1 MSYIGQPLKR
11 FEDAHLV
18 TGQGSFIA
26 DISLP
31 NTLHALVYRSDYA
44 HASIR
49 SVDVSAA
56 RNLPGVVAVL
66 TASDIDGILHNL
78 PSRPMAGE
86 RMVEEMNPPAHPLLA
101 RDKVCYAGQA
111 VALVVAEDRY
121 QAQEAVEL
129 ITVDYQPLAPV
140 MDPEKAVAAGS
151 PVIHSELGANVAIRA
166 RQGGG
171 DVDQAF
177 AQAEHVVRQTYES
190 QRVAPAP
197 LETRGILADYQADP
211 GFLTVWNSTQA
222 PHRVKDYLAGALGLP
237 AESIRVVAPDVGGSF
252 GMKDCIYPE
261 DVLAPYLSVKLE
273 RPVKWVESRQENI
286 LSYHGRGQTI
296 DMEMAFKND
305 GTILGMRVRV
315 IADTGAYFL
324 LTTPSAPFNT
334 VRRISGPYKIPAVN
348 VELLAAITNK
358 TPTGAYRG
366 TGGPESAFCLERTLD
381 LAARD
386 LDLDPADIRRKNF
399 IPADAFPYVTAT
411 GTAYDSGAYEDG
423 LDRALAMADYAG
435 WRRRAG
441 ERSSD
446 RGRGRGPGRS
456 SIGIG
461 LATVLKS
468 SGSSGDH
475 RIESARVQ
483 IDRSGQIT
491 AFTGLSP
498 HGQGNETS
506 FAQIVAD
513 ELGVEPSQVRVI
525 HSDTS
530 QFPTGVG
537 TSASRG
543 LIVGGS
549 ALYSVLRDARA
560 KLATIASHL
569 LKCDEGDISF
579 EGGKVFHRE
588 RPGDGMTIEELTAA
602 AHDQELLP
610 GGVEAG
616 LDFSGSFTLPESPYS
631 FAAHI
636 VVVDVS
642 RETGHVE
649 ILKYWG
655 VHDSGR
661 IINPLLVEG
670 QIHGG
675 IAQGVGQALTEGM
688 VYTPDGQPLTASLMD
703 YAVPR
708 AATMPELVME
718 NIDTPSPTNPLGAK
732 GVGSVSTV
740 PSPVAITNAVMDA
753 LSDLGIRHID
763 TPLTPEK
770 VWRAIREAEG
780 MAGQLAG
787 TGN

>member
-1 MSYIGQPLKR
+1 MTYVGQAIKR
-11 FEDAHLV
+11 FEDAPLV
-18 TGQGSFIA
+18 TGQGSFIG
-26 DISLP
+26 DITLP
-31 NTLHALVYRSDYA
+31 NMLHAAVFRSDYA
-44 HASIR
+44 HALIR
-49 SVDVSAA
+49 SIDVSAA
-56 RNLPGVVAVL
+56 RGLPGVVAVL
-66 TASDIDGILHNL
+66 TAADVDGVLQDL

-86 RMVEEMNPPAHPLLA
+86 RMVEEMNPPPHPLLA
-101 RDKVCYAGQA
+101 GDKVCYTGQA

-121 QAQEAVEL
+121 LAQEALES
-129 ITVDYQPLAPV
+129 ITVDYQPLPPV
-140 MDPEKAVAAGS
+140 MGPDEAVSGGS
-151 PVIHSELGANVAIRA
+151 PVIHPYLGSNVAIRA
-166 RQGGG
+166 RQDGG
-171 DVDQAF
+171 DVEAAF
-177 AQAEHVVRQTYES
+177 ARADHVVRQRYES

-197 LETRGILADYQADP
+197 LETRGIIADYRTESNS
-211 GFLTVWNSTQA
+211 LTVWNSTQA
-222 PHRVKDYLAGALGLP
+222 PHRVRDYLAQTLDRP
-237 AESIRVVAPDVGGSF
+237 ADSIRVVAPDVGGSF

-261 DVLAPYLSVKLE
+261 DVLVPYLSVMLE
-273 RPVKWVESRQENI
+273 RPVKWVENRQENI
-286 LSYHGRGQTI
+286 LSYHGRGQSL
-296 DMEMAFKND
+296 DMEMAFQKD
-305 GTILGMRVRV
+305 GSILGMRVRI
-315 IADTGAYFL
+315 IADTGAFFL

-334 VRRISGPYKIPAVN
+334 VRRISGPYKIPAVS

-381 LAARD
+381 LAAGD
-386 LDLDPADIRRKNF
+386 LGLDPAEIRRKNF
-399 IPADAFPYVTAT
+399 IPADAFPYQTVT
-411 GTAYDSGAYEDG
+411 GTAYDSGAYEEG
-423 LDRALAMADYAG
+423 LDRALDMADYAG
-435 WRRRAG
+435 WRRRS
-441 ERSSD
+441 RQ
-446 RGRGRGPGRS
+446 RGPGRP

-483 IDRSGQIT
+483 IDHSGQIT

-513 ELGVEPSQVRVI
+513 ELGVEPSQVQVV

-530 QFPTGVG
+530 LFPTGVG

-560 KLATIASHL
+560 KLALIASHL
-569 LKCDEGDISF
+569 LDCAAEDISF
-579 EGGKVFHRE
+579 EGGKVFHRD
-588 RPGDGMTIEELTAA
+588 RPREGITIEQLTAA

-616 LDFSGSFTLPESPYS
+616 LDFSGSFTLPEAPYS

-636 VVVDVS
+636 VVVEVS

-688 VYTPDGQPLTASLMD
+688 VYSPDGQPLTASFMD
-703 YAVPR
+703 YAMPR
-708 AATMPELVME
+708 ANTLPDLIME

-740 PSPVAITNAVMDA
+740 PSPVAITNAVLDA

-770 VWRAIREAEG
+770 VWRAIREAPRASG
-780 MAGQLAG
+780 
-787 TGN
+787 

>member
-1 MSYIGQPLKR
+1 MGYIGQPLKR
-11 FEDAHLV
+11 FEDAPLV
-18 TGQGSFIA
+18 TGQGSFIG
-26 DISLP
+26 DMSLP
-31 NTLHALVYRSDYA
+31 NMLHAAVFRSDYA
-44 HASIR
+44 HALIR
-49 SVDVSAA
+49 SIDVSAA
-56 RNLPGVVAVL
+56 RRLPGVVSVL
-66 TASDIDGILHNL
+66 TAADIEGILQDL

-86 RMVEEMNPPAHPLLA
+86 RMVEEMNPPSHPLLA
-101 RDKVCYAGQA
+101 GEKVCYAGQA

-121 QAQEAVEL
+121 IAEEALES
-129 ITVDYQPLAPV
+129 ITVDYEALPPV
-140 MDPEKAVAAGS
+140 MDPDEAVSGDS
-151 PVIHSELGANVAIRA
+151 PVIHAELGANVAIRA

-171 DVDQAF
+171 DVEAAF
-177 AQAEHVVRQTYES
+177 ARAGHVVKQRYES

-197 LETRGILADYQADP
+197 LETRGIIADFQADSDS
-211 GFLTVWNSTQA
+211 LTVWNSTQA
-222 PHRVKDYLAGALGLP
+222 PHRVRDYLAQTLARP
-237 AESIRVVAPDVGGSF
+237 ADSIRVVAPDVGGSF

-261 DVLAPYLSVKLE
+261 DVLVPYLSVMLQ
-273 RPVKWVESRQENI
+273 RPIKWVENRQENI
-286 LSYHGRGQTI
+286 LAYHGRGQSL
-296 DMEMAFKND
+296 DMEMAFQKD
-305 GTILGMRVRV
+305 GSILGMRVRV
-315 IADTGAYFL
+315 VCDTGAFFL

-334 VRRISGPYKIPAVN
+334 VRRISGPYKIPAVS
-348 VELLAAITNK
+348 VEMLAAITNK

-386 LDLDPADIRRKNF
+386 LGLDPAEIRRINF
-399 IPADAFPYVTAT
+399 IPADAFPYTTAT
-411 GTAYDSGAYEDG
+411 GTAYDSGAYEEG
-423 LDRALAMADYAG
+423 FDRALDMADYAG
-435 WRRRAG
+435 WRRRAKESG
-441 ERSSD
+441 H
-446 RGRGRGPGRS
+446 GPT

-513 ELGVEPSQVRVI
+513 QLGVEPSQVQVI

-530 QFPTGVG
+530 LFPTGVG

-560 KLATIASHL
+560 KLALIASHL
-569 LKCDEGDISF
+569 LHCAAEDILF
-579 EGGKVFHRE
+579 EGGKVFHKDNPHE
-588 RPGDGMTIEELTAA
+588 GITIEQLTGA

-636 VVVDVS
+636 VVVEVS
-642 RETGHVE
+642 RETGNIE

-688 VYTPDGQPLTASLMD
+688 VYSSDGQPLTASFMD
-703 YAVPR
+703 YAMPR
-708 AATMPELVME
+708 ANTMPDLIME

-740 PSPVAITNAVMDA
+740 PSPVAITNAVLDA
-753 LSDLGIRHID
+753 LSDLKIRNID
-763 TPLTPEK
+763 TPLTPER
-770 VWRAIREAEG
+770 VWRAIRDAE
-780 MAGQLAG
+780 
-787 TGN
+787 

>member
-1 MSYIGQPLKR
+1 MTYIGQAIKR
-11 FEDAHLV
+11 FEDAPLV
-18 TGQGSFIA
+18 TGQGSFIG
-26 DISLP
+26 DIALP
-31 NTLHALVYRSDYA
+31 NMLHAAVFRADYA
-44 HASIR
+44 HALIR
-49 SVDVSAA
+49 SIDVSAA

-66 TASDIDGILHNL
+66 TADAVDGVLQDL
-78 PSRPMAGE
+78 PTRPMAGE
-86 RMVEEMNPPAHPLLA
+86 RMVEEMNPPSHPLLA
-101 RDKVCYAGQA
+101 RGKVCYTGQA
-111 VALVVAEDRY
+111 MALVVAENRY
-121 QAQEAVEL
+121 VAQEALEL
-129 ITVDYQPLAPV
+129 ITVDYQPLPPV
-140 MDPEKAVAAGS
+140 IDPDEAVSGDS
-151 PVIHSELGANVAIRA
+151 PVIHPELGSNVAIRA
-166 RQGGG
+166 RQDGG
-171 DVDQAF
+171 DVEASF
-177 AQAEHVVRQTYES
+177 ARADHIVRQRYDS

-197 LETRGILADYQADP
+197 LETRGIIADYQAQSDS
-211 GFLTVWNSTQA
+211 LTVWNSTQA
-222 PHRVKDYLAGALGLP
+222 PHRVRDYLAQTLDRT

-261 DVLAPYLSVKLE
+261 DVLVPYLSVMLE
-273 RPVKWVESRQENI
+273 RPVKWVENRQENI
-286 LSYHGRGQTI
+286 LAYHGRGHSL
-296 DMEMAFKND
+296 DMEMAFQKD
-305 GTILGMRVRV
+305 GSILGMRVRI
-315 IADTGAYFL
+315 IADTGAFFL

-334 VRRISGPYKIPAVN
+334 VRRISGPYKIPAVS

-386 LDLDPADIRRKNF
+386 LGLDPADIRKRNF
-399 IPADAFPYVTAT
+399 IPADAFPYTTAT
-411 GTAYDSGAYEDG
+411 GTAYDSGAYQEG
-423 LDRALAMADYAG
+423 FDRALDMADYAG
-435 WRRRAG
+435 WRRRSR
-441 ERSSD
+441 ERSKEGSS
-446 RGRGRGPGRS
+446 GRT

-483 IDRSGQIT
+483 IDRAGQIT

-513 ELGVEPSQVRVI
+513 ELGVEPSQVRVV
-525 HSDTS
+525 HGDTS
-530 QFPTGVG
+530 LFPTGVG

-549 ALYSVLRDARA
+549 ALYSVLREARA
-560 KLATIASHL
+560 KLALIASHL
-569 LKCDEGDISF
+569 LQCQAEDISF
-579 EGGKVFHRE
+579 EGGKVFPKD
-588 RPGDGMTIEELTAA
+588 RPPDGLNEGMTLEQLTAA
-602 AHDQELLP
+602 AFDQELLP

-636 VVVDVS
+636 VVAEVS

-675 IAQGVGQALTEGM
+675 IAQGLGQALTEGM
-688 VYTPDGQPLTASLMD
+688 VYSPDGQPLTASFMD
-703 YAVPR
+703 YAMPR
-708 AATMPELVME
+708 ATTLPDLIME

-740 PSPVAITNAVMDA
+740 PSPVAITNAVLDA
-753 LSDLGIRHID
+753 LSDLGIRNID

-770 VWRAIREAEG
+770 VWRAIRDAERLSG
-780 MAGQLAG
+780 
-787 TGN
+787 

>member
-1 MSYIGQPLKR
+1 MSYVGQPLKR
-11 FEDAHLV
+11 FEDAPLV
-18 TGQGSFIA
+18 TGQGSFIG
-26 DISLP
+26 DMSLP
-31 NTLHALVYRSDYA
+31 NMLHAAVLRSDYP
-44 HASIR
+44 HAFIR
-49 SVDVSAA
+49 PVDVSAA
-56 RNLPGVVAVL
+56 RDLPGVVAVL
-66 TASDIDGILHNL
+66 TAADIEGVLQDL
-78 PSRPMAGE
+78 PTRPMAGE
-86 RMVEEMNPPAHPLLA
+86 RMVEEMNPPSHPLLA
-101 RDKVCYAGQA
+101 GEKVCYTGQA

-121 QAQEAVEL
+121 LAQEALEL
-129 ITVDYQPLAPV
+129 ISVDYQPLAPV
-140 MDPEKAVAAGS
+140 MDPDEAVSADS
-151 PVIHSELGANVAIRA
+151 PVIHQELGGNVAIRA

-171 DVDQAF
+171 DVDAAF
-177 AQAEHVVRQTYES
+177 AMADHVVKQKYDS

-197 LETRGILADYQADP
+197 LETRGIIADYDP
-211 GFLTVWNSTQA
+211 SGDSLTVWNSTQA
-222 PHRVKDYLAGALGLP
+222 PHRVRDYLAETLHRP
-237 AESIRVVAPDVGGSF
+237 ADSIRVVAPDVGGSF
-252 GMKDCIYPE
+252 GMKDCIYSE
-261 DVLAPYLSVKLE
+261 DVLVPYLSLMLK
-273 RPVKWVESRQENI
+273 RPVKWVESRQENM
-286 LSYHGRGQTI
+286 LAYHGRGQTL
-296 DMEMAFKND
+296 DMEMAFKKD

-315 IADTGAYFL
+315 VCDTGAYFL

-334 VRRISGPYKIPAVN
+334 VRRISGPYKIPAVS

-386 LDLDPADIRRKNF
+386 LGLDPAEIRRKNF
-399 IPADAFPYVTAT
+399 IPAGAFPYVTAT

-423 LDRALAMADYAG
+423 LDRALSMADYAG
-435 WRRRAG
+435 WRRRSEEG
-441 ERSSD
+441 GS
-446 RGRGRGPGRS
+446 GQI

-475 RIESARVQ
+475 RIESARVR

-513 ELGVEPSQVRVI
+513 ELGVEPSEVRVI
-525 HSDTS
+525 HSDTAL
-530 QFPTGVG
+530 FPTGVG

-560 KLATIASHL
+560 KLALIASHL
-569 LKCDEGDISF
+569 LNCGADEISF
-579 EGGKVFHRE
+579 EGGKVFHRD
-588 RPGDGMTIEELTAA
+588 RPNDGLTIEQLTAA

-616 LDFSGSFTLPESPYS
+616 LDFDGTFTLPEAPYS

-636 VVVDVS
+636 VVVAVS

-688 VYTPDGQPLTASLMD
+688 VYSPDGQPLTASFMD
-703 YAVPR
+703 YAMPR
-708 AATMPELVME
+708 ATTTPDLVME

-740 PSPVAITNAVMDA
+740 PSPVAITNAVLDA
-753 LSDLGIRHID
+753 LSDLGIRNID
-763 TPLTPEK
+763 TPLTPER
-770 VWRAIREAEG
+770 VWRAIQEAERVPS
-780 MAGQLAG
+780 
-787 TGN
+787 